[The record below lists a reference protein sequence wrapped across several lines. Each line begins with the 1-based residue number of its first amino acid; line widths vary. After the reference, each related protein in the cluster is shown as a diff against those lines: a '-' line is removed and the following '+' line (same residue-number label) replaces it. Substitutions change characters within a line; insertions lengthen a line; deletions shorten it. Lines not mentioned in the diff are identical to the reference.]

1 VKGLRGLISLG
12 GAVLIK
18 KWHYEWVGSLEPAL
32 SVTITLPETTSKN

>member
-1 VKGLRGLISLG
+1 MKGLRGLISF

-18 KWHYEWVGSLEPAL
+18 KWHYEWAGSLEPAL